1 MKFTFE
7 KQNAQQVSK
16 WTYTAMSGRG
26 SAMKEARVDQA
37 MESESVEG
45 ILNKMV
51 KDTSEGLFGKT
62 PE

>member
-1 MKFTFE
+1 
-7 KQNAQQVSK
+7 
-16 WTYTAMSGRG
+16 MSGRG